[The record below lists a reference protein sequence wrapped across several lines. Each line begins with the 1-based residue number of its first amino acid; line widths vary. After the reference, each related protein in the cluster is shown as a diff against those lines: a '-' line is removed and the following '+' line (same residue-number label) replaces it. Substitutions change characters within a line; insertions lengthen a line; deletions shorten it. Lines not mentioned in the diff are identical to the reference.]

1 VALATRRLPGIR
13 FEAEAPP
20 PLVVLPR
27 MDMAVFVGFAAS
39 GPIDVPVAVQDPA
52 QFEAVFGR
60 DATLFWDERSGGDV
74 RAYLAPAVRAFFRN
88 GGRRCFVVRV
98 AGPHARSG
106 SFAVPGLVTRP
117 RGADLTVPLLRARS
131 EGSWSDGLR
140 VAAAL
145 LESPVRTTRIDV
157 GAWEIGLAPVL
168 PLPVAPGDLLRVSLR
183 TAGYVVYIAVD
194 AVDGLTARCD
204 PSTAL
209 WLVRRLPPAGAIG
222 SASFLDARGTQ
233 QTADVR
239 IESDPSSPAGEHV
252 RVVLTA
258 RSADLPV
265 PGSLLHAVV
274 DGDEV
279 WVAVGAARVQHT
291 GTGDHGEVV
300 ELTGDAFWPTAAP
313 QRTIAPDPVATVE
326 VCTFELWVQH
336 GGTRARLG
344 SLGFAPEHPRYA
356 GNLPTDAQLYAGRAT
371 APLVTAPSALWSA
384 ATDPRFPLAGP
395 AESRGV
401 LYPLGMTALPD
412 PSLGALHADAT
423 PLERDGLASFGPEL
437 FLDARLAGSGVE
449 SLLSQAEFVQL
460 GGETPLR
467 GVHAALGIDDAT
479 ILAVPDA
486 AQRPW
491 TFVPPADA
499 PAARH
504 RHSHRRRPS
513 FEACGRLHPPRLKAT
528 QPDAAGTF
536 TLSWTGAH
544 GATAFALE
552 EARDP
557 EFADV
562 TELYRG
568 REARVD
574 VFGRGRGAWYYRVRG
589 ERAAELGPWSTPVTV
604 AIAPSAGWRSTD
616 DAAYDDATLV
626 AVQSAVLR
634 TAAARGDLFALLSL
648 PGHYREDVA
657 AAHATRLRV
666 ELADGEE
673 RALGYGAVH
682 HPWPTTS
689 EAGDPTS
696 FRSIPPDGTIAGVM
710 ARRAL
715 DRGAWVAPA
724 NEPLRDVIALSPPI
738 DRGAFQRLQDAQ
750 LNVLRHEP
758 HGFVVL
764 DADTLSEELDFR
776 PISVRRLLA
785 LLRRAALLHGTQ
797 YVFEPNDDAFRRRI
811 QRGFEDLLGLMFRL
825 GAFAG
830 ATASEA
836 FRVDVGD
843 PPNSR
848 PSIDAGRLIVELKV
862 APSLPLRFLTVRLV
876 EHADRS
882 LHLETA

>member
-13 FEAEAPP
+13 FEAEGPP
-20 PLVVLPR
+20 PLAVLPR

-39 GPIDVPVAVQDPA
+39 GPIDVPVAVESPA

-60 DATLFWDERSGGDV
+60 DATLYWDGRTGADV
-74 RAYLAPAVRAFFRN
+74 QAYLGPAVRAFFRN

-98 AGPHARSG
+98 AGPNARAG
-106 SFAVPGLVTRP
+106 SFAVPGLVARR
-117 RGADLTVPLLRARS
+117 RGGEVTVPLLRARS
-131 EGSWSDGLR
+131 EGSWSDDVR
-140 VAAAL
+140 VASAL
-145 LESPVRTTRIDV
+145 LESPIRTTRIDV
-157 GAWEIGLAPVL
+157 DAWEIGLAPVM

-183 TAGYVVYIAVD
+183 TAGYVAYAAVD
-194 AVDGLTARCD
+194 AVDGLIVRCD
-204 PSTAL
+204 PKTAL
-209 WLVRRLPPAGAIG
+209 WLVRRRLPARLTG

-239 IESDPSSPAGEHV
+239 ISSDPSSPAGERV
-252 RVVLTA
+252 RIVLTA

-265 PGSLLHAVV
+265 PGSLLRAVV
-274 DGDEV
+274 GGDEL
-279 WVAVGAARVQHT
+279 WVAVGAARVERT
-291 GTGDHGEVV
+291 GTGHQGDVV
-300 ELTGDAFWPTAAP
+300 ELTGDAFWPVAAP
-313 QRTIAPDPVATVE
+313 QHSIAADPVATVD
-326 VCTFELWVQH
+326 VCTFELWAQH

-344 SLGFAPEHPRYA
+344 ALGFAPKHPRYA
-356 GNLPTDAQLYAGRAT
+356 GNLPTDAQLYTGRAT
-371 APLVTAPSALWSA
+371 APVMKAPPALWSA
-384 ATDPRFPLAGP
+384 AADPRFPLAGP
-395 AESRGV
+395 ATSADV

-437 FLDARLAGSGVE
+437 FLDARLAGSGADA
-449 SLLSQAEFVQL
+449 LLSQAEFIQL
-460 GGETPLR
+460 GGETPR
-467 GVHAALGIDDAT
+467 GVHAALALDEAT
-479 ILAVPDA
+479 ILAIPDA
-486 AQRPW
+486 VQRPW
-491 TFVPPADA
+491 TFVPPVDA
-499 PAARH
+499 RAPRH
-504 RHSHRRRPS
+504 RHPHMRRPR
-513 FEACGRLHPPRLKAT
+513 FEPCGRLHPPQLRAT
-528 QPDAAGTF
+528 HPDAAGTF
-536 TLSWTGAH
+536 TLAWTGAH

-557 EFADV
+557 DFADV
-562 TELYRG
+562 AELYRG

-589 ERAAELGPWSTPVTV
+589 EREDECGPWSTPVTV
-604 AIAPSAGWRSTD
+604 AITPSAGWRSAD

-634 TAAARGDLFALLSL
+634 AAAARGDLFALLSL
-648 PGHYREDVA
+648 PSHYREDVA
-657 AAHATRLRV
+657 AAHTTRLRV
-666 ELADGEE
+666 ELADGNQ

-715 DRGAWVAPA
+715 NRGAWVAPA
-724 NEPLRDVIALSPPI
+724 NEPLRDVVALSPPI
-738 DRGAFQRLQDAQ
+738 DRGAYQRLQDAQ

-764 DADTLSEELDFR
+764 DADTLSDDVDFR
-776 PISVRRLLA
+776 PINVRRLLA
-785 LLRRAALLHGTQ
+785 LLRRAALLHGTL
-797 YVFEPNDDAFRRRI
+797 YVFEPNDDALRRRI
-811 QRGFEDLLGLMFRL
+811 QRGFEELLGLMFRL

-848 PSIDAGRLIVELKV
+848 PSIDAGRLIVELKI
-862 APSLPLRFLTVRLV
+862 APSLPLRFVTVRLV